1 MFKPNEFIGIEIKQQ
16 GLFMVIFLPG
26 VLFTHLMWGV
36 ELLKLTDTYYKLLL
50 TITLSLYA
58 GILVTGLSILVTLIF
73 LGRWHNIFNELISGI
88 NESKFFPLFFFLVLN
103 TIFLCVGVILFKGML
118 PIGI

>member
-1 MFKPNEFIGIEIKQQ
+1 MFNLNEIIGTEINP
-16 GLFMVIFLPG
+16 GLFMIIFLPG

-36 ELLKLTDTYYKLLL
+36 ELLKLTDTSYIVLL

-58 GILVTGLSILVTLIF
+58 GILVTGFSMLVTLIF
-73 LGRWHNIFNELISGI
+73 LGTWYKNYDEIISGVNEL
-88 NESKFFPLFFFLVLN
+88 KFLPLFFFFVLN
-103 TIFLCVGVILFKGML
+103 TIFLYVGVILFKGKL